1 MIKNNNQAVIKCM
14 AKKNLKS
21 NLRRSVTI
29 IVAVLLS
36 SFLLFSVFTVGLT
49 YLKMQRL
56 GNIRL
61 NGGDFDAIMY
71 GVTEVQKEFLETDR
85 EVEQFGILTVT
96 GTVKE
101 TEADKT
107 PGVGLVYA
115 DETLWN
121 KMMAPARKFTEGV
134 YPEKVDELMV
144 TEAALKKC
152 GFSDK
157 KIGDEIQF
165 VYESRNQQHEKTF
178 RISGIWN
185 GFGDPND
192 FYVSKAFCEQQGV
205 DELYDSRCN
214 ISFHRKWMSEKE
226 QQAFIE
232 HMDLQ
237 KSQRFFYVYEF
248 GNAIILFLGLA
259 GVVLVTCLS
268 AYLLIYNIMYLSIAG
283 NIRYYGL
290 LQTIGMTGKQI
301 RRLLKQQMIWIWGIG
316 SVLGIFFGC
325 GISFFLIPV
334 VIKSVGI
341 QKGMAGEIHISFHP
355 IIFLLTILLTGFT
368 VWYAARK
375 PMKIAESRSPIE
387 ALGYQQVSRVRRN
400 HKTRRGKLIWRM
412 AVEQLMRNKKKTLI
426 TMLSLAASLSV
437 FVCLITMLHTQ
448 SAREYIYNYR
458 GLDMVVSNDT
468 IQNIVTKQDEQ
479 DLQQLQGIK
488 QILNKDILDQIRN
501 VKGVSEVF
509 PITCAP
515 AVIPWEPEVADMW
528 MREFYETWMN
538 IPYEDEMQEYK
549 EHPENF
555 GTSLIGITESDFHAI
570 NAELEE
576 PVDETAFLNGETC
589 ILYRNGLYGLDNEKI
604 LGKTI
609 HCTEYGN
616 GKNNR
621 SFKIA
626 GLTDIK
632 DYIALLGY
640 PPTIIVSNHVVDEFT
655 QEPIVFKAG
664 IQYEEEFDERAE
676 QEIQRILLNSPDA
689 TDFSWSSKIQ
699 LIQKVQKAQ
708 GHMMEVG
715 IGIVV
720 VLAIIGVMNYINTSV
735 GNMQNHRKVISIM
748 ESVGMTEGQVKKMLV
763 WEGVLYTVGVV
774 LLTLTVG
781 LGIIYSIYQ
790 SVNYMGAEFWFPT
803 IPFLG
808 AVVILMGI
816 CVVVPLLSYGGLK
829 KSGSLVERIKAGE
842 NI

>member
-1 MIKNNNQAVIKCM
+1 
-14 AKKNLKS
+14 
-21 NLRRSVTI
+21 
-29 IVAVLLS
+29 
-36 SFLLFSVFTVGLT
+36 
-49 YLKMQRL
+49 
-56 GNIRL
+56 
-61 NGGDFDAIMY
+61 
-71 GVTEVQKEFLETDR
+71 
-85 EVEQFGILTVT
+85 
-96 GTVKE
+96 
-101 TEADKT
+101 
-107 PGVGLVYA
+107 
-115 DETLWN
+115 
-121 KMMAPARKFTEGV
+121 
-134 YPEKVDELMV
+134 MV
-144 TEAALKKC
+144 
-152 GFSDK
+152 
-157 KIGDEIQF
+157 
-165 VYESRNQQHEKTF
+165 
-178 RISGIWN
+178 
-185 GFGDPND
+185 
-192 FYVSKAFCEQQGV
+192 
-205 DELYDSRCN
+205 
-214 ISFHRKWMSEKE
+214 
-226 QQAFIE
+226 
-232 HMDLQ
+232 
-237 KSQRFFYVYEF
+237 
-248 GNAIILFLGLA
+248 
-259 GVVLVTCLS
+259 
-268 AYLLIYNIMYLSIAG
+268 
-283 NIRYYGL
+283 
-290 LQTIGMTGKQI
+290 
-301 RRLLKQQMIWIWGIG
+301 
-316 SVLGIFFGC
+316 
-325 GISFFLIPV
+325 
-334 VIKSVGI
+334 
-341 QKGMAGEIHISFHP
+341 GEIHVSFHP

-375 PMKIAESRSPIE
+375 PMKIAESSSPIE
-387 ALGYQQVSRVRRN
+387 ALGYQQGSRVRRK
-400 HKTRRGKLIWRM
+400 HKTRRGKIIWRM
-412 AVEQLMRNKKKTLI
+412 AVEQLMRNKKRTLI

-437 FVCLITMLHTQ
+437 FVCLIVMLHTQ

-468 IQNIVTKQDEQ
+468 IQNVVTKEDEQ
-479 DLQQLQGIK
+479 DLQQLEGIK

-515 AVIPWEPEVADMW
+515 AVVPWEPEVADMW

-555 GTSLIGITESDFHAI
+555 GTSLIGITEADFHAI
-570 NAELEE
+570 NAKLEE

-589 ILYRNGLYGLDNEKI
+589 ILYRNGLYGLNNKEI

-616 GKNNR
+616 AKNNR

-640 PPTIIVSNHVVDEFT
+640 PPTIIVSNHAVDEFT

-676 QEIQRILLNSPDA
+676 KEIQSILLNSPDA
-689 TDFSWSSKIQ
+689 TDFSWNSKIQ
-699 LIQKVQKAQ
+699 LIKNVQKAQ

-715 IGIVV
+715 IGLVV
-720 VLAIIGVMNYINTSV
+720 ILAIIGVMNYINTSV
-735 GNMQNHRKVISIM
+735 GNMQNRRKVISIM

-816 CVVVPLLSYGGLK
+816 CVVVPLLSYRGLK